1 MSLFLAMTKRLP
13 GAVLGHRAQMSLS
26 QRFLVDVVVAESVE
40 VAIRRLPLLLL
51 TLLLLLIPELLLGV
65 VVEVSWGIV
74 VSLSSTLGPVMIVTI
89 VEMVVLLG
97 C

>member
-1 MSLFLAMTKRLP
+1 M
-13 GAVLGHRAQMSLS
+13 
-26 QRFLVDVVVAESVE
+26 DVVVAESVE